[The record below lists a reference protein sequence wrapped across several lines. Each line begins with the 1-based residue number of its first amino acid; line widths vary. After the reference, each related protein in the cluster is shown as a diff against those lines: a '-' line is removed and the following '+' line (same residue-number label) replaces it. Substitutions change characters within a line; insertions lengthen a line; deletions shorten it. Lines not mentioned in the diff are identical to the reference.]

1 MDLNQN
7 DKKSTQDLMNQLNLK
22 KKNRKR
28 NPN

>member
-1 MDLNQN
+1 MDLNIN

-22 KKNRKR
+22 KKNRKK

>member
-1 MDLNQN
+1 MDLNHN